1 MDIAMT
7 LYRLF
12 KRSGMPIEKKPIGYT
27 LRSGALLLKRMT
39 ILYLNKQGGYE
50 CCIPTAGGR
59 FCVKFYENYSDPG
72 KLIEG
77 VAIVSRVLFSLD
89 FFWHFF
95 FQ

>member
-1 MDIAMT
+1 MFM
-7 LYRLF
+7 
-12 KRSGMPIEKKPIGYT
+12 G
-27 LRSGALLLKRMT
+27 T
-39 ILYLNKQGGYE
+39 IF

-59 FCVKFYENYSDPG
+59 FCVKFSENYSDPG

-77 VAIVSRVLFSLD
+77 VAIVSRALFSLD